1 VLPTRLPGGERAIRE
16 PWRLACAWLIEA
28 LGGDDL
34 ALPDPLA
41 GRVPE
46 PTWRAV
52 CGLVRSGTASP
63 LTTSM
68 GRLFDAVAALCGVR
82 VAVNYEGQAAIE
94 LEAACDPHE
103 RGRYPLE
110 LDSVAGMLVIDPR
123 ELIRRVCA
131 DVAAGVAT
139 GVIASR
145 FHAAVASVTVD
156 ACGALAQ
163 AHGTDLVI
171 LSGGVFLN
179 RRLLEAASAG
189 LGARGLR
196 VLTPE
201 RLPIGDGG
209 ISYGQAAVAARR
221 MATA

>member
-1 VLPTRLPGGERAIRE
+1 MMDAFE
-16 PWRLACAWLIEA
+16 
-28 LGGDDL
+28 GDDL
-34 ALPDPLA
+34 VVPASLV
-41 GRVPE
+41 GRVPAHS
-46 PTWRAV
+46 WRAV
-52 CGLVRSGTASP
+52 CGLVRSGVASP

-68 GRLFDAVAALCGVR
+68 GRLFDAVAALCGAR
-82 VAVNYEGQAAIE
+82 ATINYEGQAAIE

-110 LDSVAGMLVIDPR
+110 LEPLDGKLVIDPR

-131 DVAAGVAT
+131 DVAAGVSA

-156 ACGALAQ
+156 ACYALAS
-163 AHGTDLVI
+163 ASSTDVVV

-179 RRLLEAASAG
+179 RRLLESTCAG
-189 LGARGLR
+189 LEARGLR
-196 VLTPE
+196 VLTPQ

-209 ISYGQAAVAARR
+209 ISYGQAAVAAAQ
-221 MATA
+221 MAL